1 MHVVSRQVPYLLR
14 LALNSSKQNTFGR
27 HTDIMEV
34 KVLVYT
40 DNDQGASEDC
50 VSWVLNALT
59 QCMESIKQEG
69 HCTNYAVERTTAP
82 QLLNGDWRQSTNLIV
97 MPGGRDLPYV
107 EALAGRGNKMIREF
121 VSSGGAYLGL
131 CAGGYY
137 GSSEVEFEKNDPIM
151 SVCGTRELG
160 FFPGKARGTILPGF
174 QYENH
179 EGAHPVLIKT
189 SGPIVPSLDV
199 NVYYNGGCEFV
210 PSPHQPGNL
219 YSVIAS
225 YQGLDSCV
233 TGHAIVSCSH
243 GSGRVVLTGVHLEVD
258 VATVTDLNLTKL
270 ISPIEQTEP
279 SRKVLLEA
287 IIKYLLGM

>member
-1 MHVVSRQVPYLLR
+1 
-14 LALNSSKQNTFGR
+14 
-27 HTDIMEV
+27 
-34 KVLVYT
+34 VLVYT

-50 VSWVLNALT
+50 ISWALNALT
-59 QCMESIKQEG
+59 QCMESIKQKG
-69 HCTNYAVERTTAP
+69 HCTSYAVERTTSS
-82 QLLNGDWRQSTNLIV
+82 QLINSDWRQSTNLIV

-137 GSSEVEFEKNDPIM
+137 GSSEVEFEKEDPVM
-151 SVCGTRELG
+151 SVCGARELG

-189 SGPIVPSLDV
+189 FGPIVPSLDV

-210 PSPHQPGNL
+210 PGLHLPGSS

-225 YQGLDSCV
+225 YQGLDSCT
-233 TGHAIVSCSH
+233 TGYAIVGCSH
-243 GSGRVVLTGVHLEVD
+243 GSGRVVLSGVHLEVD
-258 VATVTDLNLTKL
+258 VATVTDLNLTRL
-270 ISPIEQTEP
+270 ISAIEQTEP
-279 SRKVLLEA
+279 SRKVLFEA
-287 IIKYLLGM
+287 IIEYLLGR

>member
-1 MHVVSRQVPYLLR
+1 MRTRPILDLFRIFYV
-14 LALNSSKQNTFGR
+14 KQRVFFGLYR
-27 HTDIMEV
+27 NVMNV

-50 VSWVLNALT
+50 VSWAIKALS
-59 QCMESIKQEG
+59 QSLESIKQKG
-69 HCTNYAVERTTAP
+69 HCASYAVERTTAP

-107 EALAGRGNKMIREF
+107 EALAGNGNQMVKEF

-137 GSSEVEFEKNDPIM
+137 GSSEVEFEKDDPVM
-151 SVCGTRELG
+151 NVCGARELA
-160 FFPGKARGTILPGF
+160 FFSGKARGTLLPGF

-179 EGAHPVLIKT
+179 EGAHPVLIRT
-189 SGPIVPSLDV
+189 SGPIVPSIDI

-210 PSPHQPGNL
+210 PSPGSS

-225 YQGLDSCV
+225 YQDVDSCV
-233 TGHAIVSCSH
+233 TGHAVVGCSY
-243 GSGRVVLTGVHLEVD
+243 GNGRVVLTGVHLEVD
-258 VATVTDLNLTKL
+258 VATVTDLGLTRL

-279 SRKVLLEA
+279 SRKMIFEA
-287 IIKYLLGM
+287 IIKYLLEINK